1 MGLKPLQQGDR
12 EADRSRGFHENRI
25 ELVMSEQAA
34 RSEKAPDRDRFEA
47 AHEQIVKST
56 P

>member
-1 MGLKPLQQGDR
+1 MGLKPIQQGDR
-12 EADRSRGFHENRI
+12 EAVHSRGFHEDRI

-34 RSEKAPDRDRFEA
+34 RSEKAPDGDRFEA
-47 AHEQIVKST
+47 ANEQVVELT